1 MFLLFKRHLQLGQ
14 REKERKAALA
24 EKNRRY
30 LKQGQ
35 AFVNHWNA
43 VAQTNAS
50 RQAEYEKTYGK
61 VHTAFLAAMRLQARK
76 KRIGTLFADL
86 EYATLRV
93 HLNKDANNET
103 FKHDRQQHE
112 NKKDTEQTK

>member
-35 AFVNHWNA
+35 ACVKHWNA

-112 NKKDTEQTK
+112 NKKDTEQT

>member
-24 EKNRRY
+24 EKNRFY

-43 VAQTNAS
+43 ISQTNAM
-50 RQAEYEKTYGK
+50 RQSDYEKTYGEG
-61 VHTAFLAAMRLQARK
+61 HTALHTAMRLRARK
-76 KRIGTLFADL
+76 KRIGSLFADL
-86 EYATLRV
+86 EYATFRL
-93 HLNKDANNET
+93 HHNKSANNEPIE
-103 FKHDRQQHE
+103 HDRVEHE
-112 NKKDTEQTK
+112 DKKDTKQT

>member
-24 EKNRRY
+24 EKNRFY

-43 VAQTNAS
+43 ISQTNAM
-50 RQAEYEKTYGK
+50 RQSDYEKTYGEG
-61 VHTAFLAAMRLQARK
+61 HTALHTAMRLRARK
-76 KRIGTLFADL
+76 KRIGSLFADL
-86 EYATLRV
+86 EYATFRL
-93 HLNKDANNET
+93 HHNKDVSNET
-103 FKHDRQQHE
+103 TRYPSDEHE
-112 NKKDTEQTK
+112 S